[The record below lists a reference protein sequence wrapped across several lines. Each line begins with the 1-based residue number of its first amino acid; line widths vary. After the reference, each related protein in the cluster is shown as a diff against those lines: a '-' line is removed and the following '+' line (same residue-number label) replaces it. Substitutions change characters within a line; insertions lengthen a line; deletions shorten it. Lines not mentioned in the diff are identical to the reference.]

1 MPTKNPAVWSDFLTA
16 IGQIT
21 AILILVCALAGPA
34 QQYSKGEKMFN
45 LFHYLAEVVTSMV
58 AGFIVYL
65 LLRVTEMHE
74 EWIAAFS
81 GLGAYFGNRIMN
93 LLYRFMVGKLKI
105 AFYENTDKKLESL
118 EVGGKDDRKN

>member
-1 MPTKNPAVWSDFLTA
+1 MPTKSPAVWSDFLTA

-45 LFHYLAEVVTSMV
+45 FFHYLAEVVTSMV

-105 AFYENTDKKLESL
+105 SFYENPDKKIELFDSET
-118 EVGGKDDRKN
+118 KDDRKN